1 MATKNATITVDAD
14 LATAFN
20 AAPKTRRK
28 KAQAAM
34 RGVLQESR
42 QTRTAVPH
50 LSPQETALFL
60 RINAYLSPEQQ
71 RRHDELY
78 AKREAE
84 TLTPAEHT
92 ELLHAIDTITT
103 LWTDRLQ
110 ALLDLAQLRH
120 VSPQEL
126 MQQLAITPPVYEA

>member
-1 MATKNATITVDAD
+1 MAPKSATITVDAN
-14 LATAFN
+14 LATAYN
-20 AAPKTRRK
+20 AAPKTRQK

-34 RGVLQESR
+34 RRVLQESR
-42 QTRTAVPH
+42 ETRPTVPH

-60 RINAYLSPEQQ
+60 RINGHLSPEQQ
-71 RRHDELY
+71 SRYDALC

-92 ELLHAIDTITT
+92 ELLHYIDAITT

-110 ALLDLAQLRH
+110 ALLDLAQLRR
-120 VSPQEL
+120 VSPQQL

>member
-1 MATKNATITVDAD
+1 MATKSATNNVDAN
-14 LATAFN
+14 LATAYN
-20 AAPKTRRK
+20 AAPKIRQK

-34 RGVLQESR
+34 RRVLQESR
-42 QTRTAVPH
+42 ATRPTVPH

-60 RINAYLSPEQQ
+60 RINGHLSPEQQ
-71 RRHDELY
+71 SRYDELR

-84 TLTPAEHT
+84 TLTPAEHA
-92 ELLHAIDTITT
+92 ELLHYIDAIAT

-120 VSPQEL
+120 VSPQQL

>member
-1 MATKNATITVDAD
+1 MATKSATITVDAN
-14 LATAFN
+14 LATAYN
-20 AAPKTRRK
+20 AAPKTRQK

-34 RGVLQESR
+34 RRVLQESPE
-42 QTRTAVPH
+42 TRPPVPH

-60 RINAYLSPEQQ
+60 RINSHLSPEQQ
-71 RRHDELY
+71 SRYDALR

-92 ELLHAIDTITT
+92 ELLYSIDAIAT

-110 ALLDLAQLRH
+110 ALLDLAQLRR
-120 VSPQEL
+120 VSPQQL